1 MEVGKGEF
9 VAKRY
14 LHMATIRMMT
24 RKRGMFV
31 WKPSITLQDLFIYLF
46 MYSSGKHRLTLFYL
60 DLDSLQ
66 SCKHE
71 VTAVG

>member
-1 MEVGKGEF
+1 MDEVGKGEV

-31 WKPSITLQDLFIYLF
+31 WKPSITLQDLFIYLCI
-46 MYSSGKHRLTLFYL
+46 HR
-60 DLDSLQ
+60 
-66 SCKHE
+66 E
-71 VTAVG
+71 NIG